1 MQVVNY
7 KKVSELYNKVLN
19 NKKLYEELTN
29 VTKSKYDEIK
39 KKYIN
44 DYQLNNDEFETL
56 IVNVFETSELLD
68 DSDDEI
74 DKKPVKE
81 DKLKKDEL
89 FDKSNKENYE
99 DYGNFYNELQFQLDM

>member
-19 NKKLYEELTN
+19 NKKLYEEITN
-29 VTKSKYDEIK
+29 ITKSKYDEIK

-56 IVNVFETSELLD
+56 IVNVFETLELLD

-74 DKKPVKE
+74 DEKPAKE

-99 DYGNFYNELQFQLDM
+99 DYGNFHNELQFQLDM